1 MNIFN
6 FSSSSYSRMMGV
18 YKKKRKK
25 KKRKKGYDVVIN
37 GADLIPLWAPS
48 TAARIY
54 RGR

>member
-6 FSSSSYSRMMGV
+6 FSSYYYSRMMGV
-18 YKKKRKK
+18 YKKREFKK
-25 KKRKKGYDVVIN
+25 NKKGYDVVIN